1 MVFTGSDADA
11 NPREV
16 ARPDAVLAFNKRIGG
31 ENRGS
36 RQKKCRYHGFIIPKP
51 RDGNL
56 YNSIET
62 AMLLFDI
69 IRPPQGDY
77 NEQQA
82 CQLRTTPVPC
92 LRHARRRSVW
102 CRAAADRRPRPAA
115 RRNHRRD
122 AEDSLDTRRRM
133 AFRQVPAR
141 NAIGRGG
148 ALPQGRL
155 RGLQHR
161 LPPRARSRLAADRR
175 RLPCSSEETRLVR
188 GDAGT
193 SRSRGK
199 ANRHTRRLGWR
210 ASRTHDGSAPP
221 ARRRAWRNL
230 SFRHRRPR
238 AGFKRPPRTL

>member
-1 MVFTGSDADA
+1 MVFTGSDAEA

-16 ARPDAVLAFNKRIGG
+16 ARPDAVLAFDKRIGG

-36 RQKKCRYHGFIIPKP
+36 RQKKCCYHGFIIPKP
-51 RDGNL
+51 RDDNL

-69 IRPPQGDY
+69 IRPPQEDY

-92 LRHARRRSVW
+92 LRLARRRSIRR
-102 CRAAADRRPRPAA
+102 RAAADRRSSTAV

-122 AEDSLDTRRRM
+122 AENPLDTRRRM
-133 AFRQVPAR
+133 DFRKIPSRHARRRSRAFPRR
-141 NAIGRGG
+141 WIRS
-148 ALPQGRL
+148 
-155 RGLQHR
+155 LQHR
-161 LPPRARSRLAADRR
+161 LPSRARSRVAADRR
-175 RLPCSSEETRLVR
+175 RLPCSSEETRLVQ

-210 ASRTHDGSAPP
+210 ASRAHDGAQAP